1 MSPEDRSTLN
11 SIAELLPVG
20 YFKKIPFS
28 NTSDITFQFNGV
40 NLIISAVYLS
50 KALNCYCF
58 DLHWSADKVIY
69 GIPIRC
75 GIDILKQY
83 TTPLPNLYAYNPANP
98 GAEVVSWD
106 SMELYCI
113 DETVLENG

>member
-1 MSPEDRSTLN
+1 MTPEDRSTL
-11 SIAELLPVG
+11 SEIAELLPIG

-28 NTSDITFQFNGV
+28 PTSDITFQYNGV
-40 NLIISAVYLS
+40 NLIISALYLS

-58 DLHWSADKVIY
+58 DLHWSSDKVIY

-83 TTPLPNLYAYNPANP
+83 NTPLPNLYAYNAQSP
-98 GAEVVSWD
+98 GDEVLSWNALD
-106 SMELYCI
+106 LYCI
-113 DETVLENG
+113 DVTVLEP